1 MPLPLVWNVK
11 PQLALNLVLFGLLL
25 LLFVALDY
33 CVCAFF
39 DVNVSGVVILSFG
52 VWLTLLLSA
61 SQPRRQGPLVSSL
74 ASRKVTQL

>member
-39 DVNVSGVVILSFG
+39 DVSVLVGLSF
-52 VWLTLLLSA
+52 
-61 SQPRRQGPLVSSL
+61 
-74 ASRKVTQL
+74 

>member
-39 DVNVSGVVILSFG
+39 DVNVSGVVVLSCG
-52 VWLTLLLSA
+52 VWLT
-61 SQPRRQGPLVSSL
+61 
-74 ASRKVTQL
+74 